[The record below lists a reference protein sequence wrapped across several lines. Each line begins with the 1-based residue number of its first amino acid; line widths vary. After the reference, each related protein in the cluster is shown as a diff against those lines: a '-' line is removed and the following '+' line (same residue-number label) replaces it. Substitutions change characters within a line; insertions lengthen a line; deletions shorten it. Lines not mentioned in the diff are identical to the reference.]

1 MTAPVLVV
9 RADAGP
15 RIGVGHVLRSLALAH
30 AWQERGGRAVFLTS
44 SPPRLVER
52 LTREHVEVIGA
63 RGTGDGDDLRET
75 LRALRDIAPRAVVV
89 DGYHMGSR
97 YADELAR
104 AGHRTLVID
113 DDGSRE
119 AIASDVLNQNLHG
132 DEALYPRANGAV
144 LAGARFAMLR
154 REFLS
159 SSRPDRTHPERASRV
174 LVTFG
179 GADPSRLTTRAIEL
193 LRGISPDLE
202 ITALVGAAN
211 PDAASLSARSTTE
224 RGVDTLIDPPD
235 VPVRLARADLA
246 IAASGSTTWELAYL
260 GTPMALVSTAPNQ
273 EPVLRSAARLGIA
286 HALGSADDF
295 GAADVR
301 EALVHLV
308 GSRTART
315 ELARRGQELIDGEGA
330 ARVAMHLDAAELR
343 LRAVRAEDGPLLHAW
358 ANDPETRSGSFRSAP
373 IPLDDHLRWF
383 ASKRQSIDAWLWIAV
398 DREERD
404 IGLVRFDRSEA
415 DVVDIG
421 ITIAPEHRGRR
432 LAARV
437 IEAGVARVAWRSG
450 ARRVRAFIRC
460 DNPRSRA
467 AFERAGFAHES
478 DTIVADVPAWLL
490 VRPLTSPT

>member
-1 MTAPVLVV
+1 MLVV

-15 RIGVGHVLRSLALAH
+15 RIGVGHVLRSLALAQ
-30 AWQERGGRAVFLTS
+30 AWQERGGRVVFLTS
-44 SPPRLVER
+44 SPPRVAER
-52 LTREHVEVIGA
+52 LAREHVQVIGT
-63 RGTGDGDDLRET
+63 RGTGDGDELKET
-75 LRALRDIAPRAVVV
+75 MRNLGEIAPRAVVV
-89 DGYHMGSR
+89 DGYHIGSP

-132 DEALYPRANGAV
+132 HESLYPRASGAV

-159 SSRPDRTHPERASRV
+159 SPRSDRIHPERASRA

-179 GADPSRLTTRAIEL
+179 GADPARLTTRAIEL
-193 LRGISPDLE
+193 LASISPDLT

-211 PDAASLSARSTTE
+211 PDATLLAARSTTDP
-224 RGVDTLIDPPD
+224 GVETLVDPPD

-260 GTPMALVSTAPNQ
+260 GTPTALVSTAPNQ

-286 HALGSADDF
+286 HALGSAEQF
-295 GAADVR
+295 GSSEVRAAL
-301 EALVHLV
+301 AHLV
-308 GSRTART
+308 ASRAARV
-315 ELARRGQELIDGEGA
+315 ELAQRGQELIDGEGA
-330 ARVAMHLDAAELR
+330 ARVAMHLDAGELR
-343 LRAVRAEDGPLLHAW
+343 LRAVRAEDGTPLHAW
-358 ANDPETRSGSFRSAP
+358 ANDPGTRGGSFQSAP

-383 ASKRQSIDAWLWIAV
+383 ASKRRSADAWLWIAV

-421 ITIAPEHRGRR
+421 ITIAPEHRGRG

-460 DNPRSRA
+460 DNLRSRA
-467 AFERAGFAHES
+467 AFERAGFAYEA
-478 DTIVADVPAWLL
+478 DTVVAGVSAWLL